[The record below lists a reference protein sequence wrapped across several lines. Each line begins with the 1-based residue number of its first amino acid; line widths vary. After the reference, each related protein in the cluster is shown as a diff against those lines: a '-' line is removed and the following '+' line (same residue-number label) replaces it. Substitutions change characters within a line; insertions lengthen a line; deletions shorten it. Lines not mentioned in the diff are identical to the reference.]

1 MNIIDKI
8 ALNRLIKI
16 ITSFILAILKMMQP
30 HVKNIDGV
38 PSPVSPK
45 PKFPWVRK
53 KIDSVLKK
61 K

>member
-1 MNIIDKI
+1 MNILDKI

-16 ITSFILAILKMMQP
+16 ITSFILSIIKILQP
-30 HVKNIDGV
+30 HIKDTDNV
-38 PSPVSPK
+38 PSIPK

>member
-1 MNIIDKI
+1 MNILDKI

-16 ITSFILAILKMMQP
+16 ITSFILSIIKILQP
-30 HVKNIDGV
+30 HIKDTDAT
-38 PSPVSPK
+38 PSISK

>member
-1 MNIIDKI
+1 MNILDKI

-16 ITSFILAILKMMQP
+16 ITNFILAILKMVQP

-38 PSPVSPK
+38 PFPVSTK